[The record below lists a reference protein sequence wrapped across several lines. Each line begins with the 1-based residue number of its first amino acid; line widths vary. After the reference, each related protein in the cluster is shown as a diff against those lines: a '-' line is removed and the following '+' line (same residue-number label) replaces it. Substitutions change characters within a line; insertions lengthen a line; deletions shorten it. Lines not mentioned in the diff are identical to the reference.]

1 VNERLEELKE
11 KIEQTSEKVEPSV
24 ESLLGKTVFKAKI
37 ANQYRITIP
46 EAEREAAD
54 LKVGD
59 LVQVSLRKVGE

>member
-1 VNERLEELKE
+1 VNERLEELRK

-37 ANQYRITIP
+37 GNQYRITIP

-54 LKVGD
+54 LEIGD